1 MNLLRQLGKM
11 LAGGSSMAASG
22 DRGLYYYVRCN
33 RCGEVV
39 QVRIDPM
46 NDLSGIDGAQGLF
59 TRKVIVGRRCY
70 NRMEAEFSYD
80 SSRKLTDSKVT
91 GGVFVDKDAFDDYQ
105 QKAAV
110 NSGSG

>member
-11 LAGGSSMAASG
+11 LAGGGMSGTSG

-46 NDLSGIDGAQGLF
+46 NDLSAAEGEDGLF
-59 TRKVIVGRRCY
+59 ARKIIVGRRCY
-70 NRMEAEFSYD
+70 NRMEAEFSFD
-80 SSRKLTDSKVT
+80 SNRKLRDSRVS
-91 GGVFVDKDAFDDYQ
+91 GGTFVDKDAYLEDQ

-110 NSGSG
+110 KSGN

>member
-11 LAGGSSMAASG
+11 LAGGGTSSGMSG

-46 NDLSGIDGAQGLF
+46 NDLSAADGEEGLF
-59 TRKVIVGRRCY
+59 VRKVIVGRRCY
-70 NRMEAEFSYD
+70 NRMEAEFSFD
-80 SSRKLTDSKVT
+80 GNRKLRDSKVS
-91 GGVFVDKDAFDDYQ
+91 GGTFVDKDAFLEDQ
-105 QKAAV
+105 QKEAAKAE
-110 NSGSG
+110 G